1 MALFNG
7 NKETKEEKQA
17 QKVEALLSKFNL
29 NGLTDDADI
38 ESVRKIANRLVGTG
52 LSEAGMALSMAK
64 PAEALPVYY
73 LRAIME
79 QNWIIIRQLDRLN
92 GFFDQLNKK

>member
-7 NKETKEEKQA
+7 TKETAEEKQA
-17 QKVEALLSKFNL
+17 RKTEALLSKFNL
-29 NGLTDDADI
+29 TNLSNEDDI
-38 ESVRKIANRLVGTG
+38 ESVRKIANRLIGTG
-52 LSEAGMALSMAK
+52 ISETGMALSMTK

-92 GFFDQLNKK
+92 GFFDQLNKR